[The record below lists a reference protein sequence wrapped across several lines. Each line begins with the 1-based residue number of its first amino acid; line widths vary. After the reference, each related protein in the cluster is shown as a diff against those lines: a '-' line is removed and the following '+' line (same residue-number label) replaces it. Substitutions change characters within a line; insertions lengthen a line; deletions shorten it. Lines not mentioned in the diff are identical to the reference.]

1 MSPLVLI
8 LVVIL
13 VIVLLGGYTGG
24 TYIRQVPY
32 GYGFGNPGNIVVTIL
47 VIILIVYLLRMS
59 GLF

>member
-1 MSPLVLI
+1 MSPLYLIIVVLLI
-8 LVVIL
+8 LI
-13 VIVLLGGYTGG
+13 LLGGFGGG

-59 GLF
+59 GLL